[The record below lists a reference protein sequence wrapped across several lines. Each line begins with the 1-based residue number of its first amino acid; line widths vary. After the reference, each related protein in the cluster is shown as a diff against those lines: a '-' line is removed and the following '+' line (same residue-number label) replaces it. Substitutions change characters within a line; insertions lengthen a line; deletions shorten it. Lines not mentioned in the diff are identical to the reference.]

1 MFDRITVTG
10 RDATSYLQAQLS
22 QNLSAVTDSHS
33 PLAAWCTPRGRVVAV
48 MRLLKL
54 DDGIGMVLPR
64 ELVDEVVSGLEKY
77 RLRADVAFARGG
89 DDFRALAVASAP
101 DLELLRSR
109 DLLPEARQNAT
120 RRGEGVHVVCADRD
134 GGLVEVYGAE
144 DAFEAAGIE
153 LASPLSDADW
163 QASRIAA
170 GIVDVVPATSGR
182 YTPHMLN
189 LDRLGALS
197 FDKGCYPGQE
207 IVARTQYRG
216 RVKRRLARYRAASP
230 LAVGDPVE
238 LDGTGVGEV
247 VAAAEREAL
256 VLLPVELHERTL
268 HVGQTRI
275 EPAGQA

>member
-33 PLAAWCTPRGRVVAV
+33 PLAAWCTPQGRVIAL
-48 MRLLKL
+48 MRLLKKL
-54 DDGIGMVLPR
+54 DDGIGLVLPR
-64 ELVDEVVSGLEKY
+64 ELADEVVAGLQKY
-77 RLRADVAFARGG
+77 RLRADVAFERAG
-89 DDFRALAVASAP
+89 DVFRALAVASAP
-101 DLELLRSR
+101 DLELLRAR
-109 DLLPEARQNAT
+109 DLLPASRQDAT
-120 RRGEGVHVVCADRD
+120 RRGDGLHAVCADRA
-134 GGLVEVYGAE
+134 GGL
-144 DAFEAAGIE
+144 IE
-153 LASPLSDADW
+153 LYGSNNAFAEAGLEFSAPLSDADW

-170 GIVDVVPATSGR
+170 GIVDIVPATSNR
-182 YTPHMLN
+182 FSPHMLN
-189 LDRLGALS
+189 LDRLGAVS

-216 RVKRRLARYRAASP
+216 RVKRRLAHYRAASP

-256 VLLPVELHERTL
+256 VLLPVELHDRAL
-268 HVGQTRI
+268 HVGGTRI
-275 EPAGQA
+275 EPAE

>member
-10 RDATSYLQAQLS
+10 RDATSFLQAQLS
-22 QNLSAVTDSHS
+22 QNLSAVSDTHS
-33 PLAAWCTPRGRVVAV
+33 PFAAWCTPQGRVVAV
-48 MRLLKL
+48 MRTLKL
-54 DDGIGMVLPR
+54 DNGFGLVLPR
-64 ELVDEVVSGLEKY
+64 ELVDEVVAGLEKY
-77 RLRADVAFARGG
+77 RLRADVAFERAG
-89 DDFRALAVASAP
+89 DDHRALAVASAP
-101 DLELLRSR
+101 DLELLRAR
-109 DLLPEARQNAT
+109 DLQPEGRQDAS
-120 RRGEGVHVVCADRD
+120 RRGGGVHVVCADRA
-134 GGLVEVYGAE
+134 GGLFEIYGTADTLAE
-144 DAFEAAGIE
+144 TGIE
-153 LASPLSDADW
+153 LSAPLSDADW

-170 GIVDVVPATSGR
+170 GIIDIVPATSNR

-216 RVKRRLARYRAASP
+216 RVKRRLAHYRAASP

-256 VLLPVELHERTL
+256 VMLPVELHDRAL
-268 HVGQTRI
+268 HVGGTGI
-275 EPAGQA
+275 EPAA